1 MADRDASAALHSAAL
16 RDYYVSMKGLSM
28 TDLLAADRRQ
38 MDRLEAAASKATAAR
53 YGLMWRRCRPGREAV
68 AALAQAA
75 PEGLTGREVAE
86 SRAYEALDAQVRAE
100 MVLFVKWLADA
111 VQENVQEA
119 VRAGQRTA
127 LAKVL
132 ASVQPAER
140 ERVLGLLD
148 VPEWLAAE
156 YSG

>member
-1 MADRDASAALHSAAL
+1 MAELLRSDRQQ
-16 RDYYVSMKGLSM
+16 V
-28 TDLLAADRRQ
+28 
-38 MDRLEAAASKATAAR
+38 DRLESVASKATAAR
-53 YGLMWRRCRPGREAV
+53 FGLMWRRCRPGRAAV

-75 PEGLTGREVAE
+75 PKGMTGREVAE

-100 MVLFVKWLADA
+100 MALFVEWMADA
-111 VQENVQEA
+111 VVQNVQEA

-132 ASVQPAER
+132 ASVDPAEH

-156 YSG
+156 WLGQETGQSEKSKISG

>member
-1 MADRDASAALHSAAL
+1 VADYSMADLL
-16 RDYYVSMKGLSM
+16 R
-28 TDLLAADRRQ
+28 ADRQ
-38 MDRLEAAASKATAAR
+38 QIDRLEAAASKAVATR
-53 YGLMWRRCRPGREAV
+53 YGLMWRRCQAGRQAV

-75 PEGLTGREVAE
+75 PEGLTGRDVAE
-86 SRAYEALDAQVRAE
+86 SKAYEALDAQVRAE
-100 MVLFVKWLADA
+100 MALFVQWMADA
-111 VQENVQEA
+111 VAQNVQEA

-140 ERVLGLLD
+140 ELVLGLLD

-156 YSG
+156 WTAGQD